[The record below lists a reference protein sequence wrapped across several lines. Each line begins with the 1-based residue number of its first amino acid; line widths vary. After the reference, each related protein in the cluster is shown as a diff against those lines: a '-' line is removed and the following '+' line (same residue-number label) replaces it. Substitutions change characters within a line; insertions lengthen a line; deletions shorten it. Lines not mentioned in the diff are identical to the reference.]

1 MTITQTVEIPADRR
15 FMFPPEIPV
24 GSKANIIIQFPVKD
38 AAASSEDV
46 SKKRM
51 TAEEEKKWIDDNIEW
66 LTKESMEDLA
76 IQNKYLEEK

>member
-1 MTITQTVEIPADRR
+1 MTITQTIEIPADRR
-15 FMFPPEIPV
+15 FMFPPEILV
-24 GSKANIIIQFPVKD
+24 GSKANIIIQFPV
-38 AAASSEDV
+38 ATAASSEPI

-76 IQNKYLEEK
+76 IQNMYLEDK